1 MCDFYKLNRY
11 NSMAMNIGICNNCG
25 TLINDTTCPTCG
37 VTNNLYVVDVDDD
50 NVKWAVRYGYQYRK
64 EAVLLAGQKDGSLNF
79 CLPNA
84 GEVLLWIG
92 GAVLSGITWDLLKL
106 GVKKLF
112 TALQNEGRY
121 ESLDKET
128 KEVLSEE
135 EKLYEFYE
143 YVEEYKQGFV
153 NISEEE
159 YEYIES
165 EMRADFESEEIA
177 KLGPEKYFR
186 LSRKEM
192 VEVHK
197 VAYEKSEIKIKR
209 IVKR

>member
-1 MCDFYKLNRY
+1 MV
-11 NSMAMNIGICNNCG
+11 MNIGICNNCG
-25 TLINDTTCPTCG
+25 TLIDNATCPNCG
-37 VTNNLYVVDVDDD
+37 VLNLRYVIDINDD

-64 EAVLLAGQKDGSLNF
+64 QAVLHANNKDPSLHH
-79 CLPNA
+79 CLPEA
-84 GEVLLWIG
+84 SQVLFWIA
-92 GAVLSGITWDLLKL
+92 GAVLSGITYDLLKL
-106 GVKKLF
+106 GVKKLLASF
-112 TALQNEGRY
+112 QKDGKY
-121 ESLDKET
+121 DFLDVET

-143 YVEEYKQGFV
+143 YVEEYQQGFV

-159 YEYIES
+159 YKYIES

-209 IVKR
+209 IVKRKSMTETK

>member
-1 MCDFYKLNRY
+1 MHY
-11 NSMAMNIGICNNCG
+11 
-25 TLINDTTCPTCG
+25 
-37 VTNNLYVVDVDDD
+37 
-50 NVKWAVRYGYQYRK
+50 
-64 EAVLLAGQKDGSLNF
+64 
-79 CLPNA
+79 CLHSA
-84 GEVLLWIG
+84 SEVLLWIG

-112 TALQNEGRY
+112 AVIQSEGRY

-128 KEVLSEE
+128 KEVISDEGI
-135 EKLYEFYE
+135 LYEFYE
-143 YVEEYKQGFV
+143 YVEEYQQGFV

-159 YEYIES
+159 YKYIES

-197 VAYEKSEIKIKR
+197 MAYEKSEIKIRR
-209 IVKR
+209 IVKRKSMTEPK

>member
-1 MCDFYKLNRY
+1 MIWAVHLKC
-11 NSMAMNIGICNNCG
+11 CNHD
-25 TLINDTTCPTCG
+25 IN
-37 VTNNLYVVDVDDD
+37 DD

-64 EAVLLAGQKDGSLNF
+64 QAVLHANDNDPSLHH
-79 CLPNA
+79 CLHSA
-84 GEVLLWIG
+84 SEVLLWIG

-112 TALQNEGRY
+112 TVIQSEGRY

-128 KEVLSEE
+128 KEILSEE

-143 YVEEYKQGFV
+143 YVEEYQQGFV

-159 YEYIES
+159 YKYIEN

-177 KLGPEKYFR
+177 KLEPEKYFR
-186 LSRKEM
+186 LSRKEL

-209 IVKR
+209 IVKRKSVTKTK

>member
-1 MCDFYKLNRY
+1 MV
-11 NSMAMNIGICNNCG
+11 MNIGICNNCG
-25 TLINDTTCPTCG
+25 TLIDNATCPNCG
-37 VTNNLYVVDVDDD
+37 VLNLRYVIDINDD

-64 EAVLLAGQKDGSLNF
+64 QAVLHANNKDTSSHY
-79 CLPNA
+79 CLHSA
-84 GEVLLWIG
+84 SEVLLWIG

-112 TALQNEGRY
+112 AVIQSEGRY

-128 KEVLSEE
+128 KEVISDEG
-135 EKLYEFYE
+135 KLYEFYE
-143 YVEEYKQGFV
+143 YVEEYQQGFV

-159 YEYIES
+159 YKYIES

-197 VAYEKSEIKIKR
+197 MAYEKSEIKIGR
-209 IVKR
+209 IVKRKSMTETK

>member
-1 MCDFYKLNRY
+1 
-11 NSMAMNIGICNNCG
+11 MAKSIGICNNCG
-25 TLINDTTCPTCG
+25 AFVDDTTCPYCG
-37 VTNNLYVVDVDDD
+37 VKSNLYVINVDDD

-64 EAVLLAGQKDGSLNF
+64 EAVLLAGQKDGSLHF
-79 CLPNA
+79 CLPDA
-84 GEVLLWIG
+84 CEVLLWIG

-112 TALQNEGRY
+112 TTLQNEGRY

-159 YEYIES
+159 YKYIES
-165 EMRADFESEEIA
+165 EMRADYVSEEIT
-177 KLGPEKYFR
+177 KLGPEKYIR

-197 VAYEKSEIKIKR
+197 VAYEKSEIKIRR
-209 IVKR
+209 IVKRKIVTETK